1 MKLVSKLL
9 SSSGPIPPDTD
20 TNRVIAAD
28 DTRVKVRPRRG
39 ERAAH
44 EMHFGF
50 KAVLERGVH
59 VQYVR
64 VSSTETLT
72 RRSRWP

>member
-50 KAVLERGVH
+50 KAVLERGRLGLVN
-59 VQYVR
+59 R
-64 VSSTETLT
+64 KTSCRRPRSFLT
-72 RRSRWP
+72 